1 MREAAS
7 PRETAKAFSLPE
19 HHIRRWIREGRVV
32 PRAVG
37 RRSLLL
43 FSEVRDVI
51 AAMPPVKSSRR
62 RLNEQ
67 RDACHAEL
75 RQGSTYPGDSR

>member
-19 HHIRRWIREGRVV
+19 HHIRRWIREGRIV

-37 RRSLLL
+37 RRSLVL
-43 FSEVRDVI
+43 FAEVRDVI

-62 RLNEQ
+62 LINEQ
-67 RDACHAEL
+67 READHVRTEL
-75 RQGSTYPGDSR
+75 R